1 MEIIDIDGKDGK
13 CIKCHLNLS
22 PEEKKRRVPICT
34 KCITELVNIA
44 KDAIDIDG
52 LEEYSDDVSNF
63 TDFVSS
69 SARLMGL
76 GDIVII
82 QVCFNIYMDMVRGL
96 GNKSIA
102 RKIFND
108 ARRFID
114 IELERLEK
122 QGEDFSKDGDFGN
135 KDFFETIMGNLDEMM
150 KHYHNAQSR
159 DDDVN
164 SANGNTNDSKSDQ
177 VSDRES
183 DENKIKKWEESG
195 VKRKRI
201 RVD

>member
-1 MEIIDIDGKDGK
+1 MEIIDIGDEK
-13 CIKCHLNLS
+13 CIKCHLDLS
-22 PEEKKRRVPICT
+22 PEEKKRRVPICI

-96 GNKSIA
+96 GDKSMA

-108 ARRFID
+108 ARSFID
-114 IELERLEK
+114 IELERLEEH
-122 QGEDFSKDGDFGN
+122 GEDFSKDGDLGN
-135 KDFFETIMGNLDEMM
+135 KDFFEKIMGSLDEMM
-150 KHYHNAQSR
+150 KHYHDAQSR
-159 DDDVN
+159 DKDVN
-164 SANGNTNDSKSDQ
+164 DANCNAIDRKSDH
-177 VSDRES
+177 VSDIDN